1 MGLNQNANI
10 GEDVSKLG
18 ISNVTLAP
26 GSIAAAE
33 NYTKTGGT
41 GDQNQAWA
49 QASQG
54 IKAIYDDKNN
64 LTGFK
69 DQNGNS
75 WDSNGNLVSLASL
88 NYNAYTID
96 PNTHQITG
104 KTAQAHPKHG
114 GFLGDLGGLAPV
126 LGIGALLLAP
136 ELAPELFGS
145 LGGAEAVGAS
155 TLLPGTVLANG
166 ATVLADGSIIAAD
179 GSMIAGA
186 GSAAVSGGAAAAG
199 AGGAATGFGAGDLS
213 GLGIPE
219 TTVPA
224 ATEETVASGGVGGGA
239 AATDTTASA
248 TAAPTTTPATS
259 FDSFVNPVA
268 AGSPAATLADPT
280 GLAQAQLSANA
291 AAATAA
297 GAAGAG
303 GITASQ
309 ALQGASLASKLLN
322 GLTSSCG
329 AKTAATVA
337 AGLAGLAGTPKTQA
351 RGLQSATQCFGPQPT
366 FKWNVN
372 QPAAVSN
379 GVAYGQQM
387 LTPNYSPAVAPVA
400 PATTTPDSSTTSSR
414 MAEGGL
420 ASLHTSHVGN
430 LLHAVQ
436 SQGFPLD
443 HHTLAKIKH
452 LKSIG
457 APDHHV
463 IGFLHHEK
471 RLAGGGTLGHY
482 SDGGQFLK
490 GPGDGMSDD
499 IPANIAGKQEA
510 RLANEEFVIPA
521 DVVSHL
527 GNGSSEAGAKVLYK
541 MMHKVRKDRT
551 GNPEQGKQIDPDKY
565 MPA

>member
-1 MGLNQNANI
+1 VA
-10 GEDVSKLG
+10 V
-18 ISNVTLAP
+18 
-26 GSIAAAE
+26 
-33 NYTKTGGT
+33 TGG
-41 GDQNQAWA
+41 A
-49 QASQG
+49 
-54 IKAIYDDKNN
+54 
-64 LTGFK
+64 
-69 DQNGNS
+69 
-75 WDSNGNLVSLASL
+75 DSASLA
-88 NYNAYTID
+88 
-96 PNTHQITG
+96 
-104 KTAQAHPKHG
+104 
-114 GFLGDLGGLAPV
+114 
-126 LGIGALLLAP
+126 
-136 ELAPELFGS
+136 
-145 LGGAEAVGAS
+145 
-155 TLLPGTVLANG
+155 
-166 ATVLADGSIIAAD
+166 
-179 GSMIAGA
+179 
-186 GSAAVSGGAAAAG
+186 
-199 AGGAATGFGAGDLS
+199 AATG
-213 GLGIPE
+213 
-219 TTVPA
+219 A
-224 ATEETVASGGVGGGA
+224 APA
-239 AATDTTASA
+239 AATDTTAAA

-259 FDSFVNPVA
+259 FDSFGNPVA

-366 FKWNVN
+366 FKWNVS

-387 LTPNYSPAVAPVA
+387 LTPNYSPAVAPAA
-400 PATTTPDSSTTSSR
+400 PATTTPDSSTTSSG

-541 MMHKVRKDRT
+541 MMHQVRKDRT
-551 GNPEQGKQIDPDKY
+551 GNPEQGKQINPDKY

>member
-18 ISNVTLAP
+18 VSNITLAP

-88 NYNAYTID
+88 NYNAYTVD

-104 KTAQAHPKHG
+104 KTSQPHPSGG

-199 AGGAATGFGAGDLS
+199 AAGATEAAGAAA
-213 GLGIPE
+213 P
-219 TTVPA
+219 
-224 ATEETVASGGVGGGA
+224 A
-239 AATDTTASA
+239 AATDTTAAA
-248 TAAPTTTPATS
+248 TAAPATTPATS
-259 FDSFVNPVA
+259 FDSFGNPVA
-268 AGSPAATLADPT
+268 AGSPAATMADPT

-366 FKWNVN
+366 FKWNIN

-387 LTPNYSPAVAPVA
+387 LTPDYSPAAAPSTIAPVT
-400 PATTTPDSSTTSSR
+400 PAIPDTTGSIQKCY
-414 MAEGGL
+414 AEGGL

-471 RLAGGGTLGHY
+471 RLAGGGALGHY

-541 MMHKVRKDRT
+541 MMHQVRKDRT